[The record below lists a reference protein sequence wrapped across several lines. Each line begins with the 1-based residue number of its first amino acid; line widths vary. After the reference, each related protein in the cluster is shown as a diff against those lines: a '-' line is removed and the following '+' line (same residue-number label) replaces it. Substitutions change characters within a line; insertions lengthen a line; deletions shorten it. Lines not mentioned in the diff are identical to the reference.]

1 MISNLD
7 KGLIEKDFVSRTPK
21 HPVKLPEFEQVALTG
36 TLAARWPWCLVAVT
50 DLGCVGLSNG
60 AAWVRADGSAL

>member
-7 KGLIEKDFVSRTPK
+7 QRLLEKDFVSRTPK
-21 HPVKLPEFEQVALTG
+21 HPVKL
-36 TLAARWPWCLVAVT
+36 AAFLEADLPAASKWPWCVVAVT

-60 AAWVRADGSAL
+60 VAWVRADGSAF